1 MATRKSSRRGPPA
14 YYSALHTILSDRG
27 QTPASNPVRVTMD
40 RTGLPAGT
48 YIIIEGRGIVRFPLV
63 ISEEVAVLV
72 DDASQANAWVD
83 AGVPCDELRD
93 VRGGDR
99 RISSVLAQLAGKP
112 KFSERR
118 QADPDPDAT
127 EEELTLDRERQLRR
141 VAEARVAML
150 EAELRYAEKRVIELS
165 DFVAGNAGDDAR
177 ITVVQQPAGA
187 RLVRIRDEHC
197 QLPDDEPTTLA
208 ERITAQPVI
217 QTVEVPVRVEVQVP
231 VIQYVDREVP
241 VPIPTYLLSSYRCMR
256 ALGSLID
263 MEVGESPVKV
273 ASAIIGKLRSL
284 QQTVD
289 AMRLERATAI
299 LSAD

>member
-1 MATRKSSRRGPPA
+1 MPV
-14 YYSALHTILSDRG
+14 SD
-27 QTPASNPVRVTMD
+27 PVRVTMD

-48 YIIIEGRGIVRFPLV
+48 YILIEGRGIVRFPLV
-63 ISEEVAVLV
+63 ISAEVAVLV
-72 DDASQANAWVD
+72 DDAAQADAWVD
-83 AGVPCDELRD
+83 AGVNCDELRD
-93 VRGGDR
+93 VKGGDR
-99 RISSVLAQLAGKP
+99 RLSSVLAQLAGQP
-112 KFSERR
+112 KFSKRR
-118 QADPDPDAT
+118 SDVDVDPDAT
-127 EEELTLDRERQLRR
+127 EDELTLDRERQLRR
-141 VAEARVAML
+141 TAEARVALL

-165 DFVAGNAGDDAR
+165 DFVAGRADVDAR
-177 ITVVQQPAGA
+177 ITVTQQPAGT

-208 ERITAQPVI
+208 ERTAAQPVI

-241 VPIPTYLLSSYRCMR
+241 VPTYLLSSYRCMR